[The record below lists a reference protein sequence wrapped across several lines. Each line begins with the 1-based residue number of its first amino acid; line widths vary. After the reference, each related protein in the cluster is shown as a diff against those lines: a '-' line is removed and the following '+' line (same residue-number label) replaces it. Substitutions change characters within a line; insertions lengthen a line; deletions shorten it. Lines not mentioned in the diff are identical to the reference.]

1 MANKLDRKSNSVVA
15 YFSRASGIERRDIA
29 SLPTND
35 AIAEVQKL
43 LRQQAALARF
53 GSFALR
59 EWDLMKILSE
69 AVRVCAEGLSAPFG
83 KVCKYRAEQ
92 NELLI
97 VAGYGWQQGVVG
109 HIVSKADMSSP
120 QGRAFSTGEP
130 SICDDLQKDAY
141 FDLPPFYAAH
151 GIVSMIDVIIKG
163 SDDRPY
169 GVLEIDNDQQHD
181 YDQYDIN
188 FLTGFANV
196 LAEAVETAARAE
208 ALQATL
214 ESMKLL
220 VEEKD
225 LLLRE
230 KNAVDLQLRQ
240 AQKMEAVG
248 QLTGGIAHDLNN
260 ILTVIIGTIEILAE
274 GVAASPQLAVYAKMI
289 EEAAARGADLT
300 QRLLAFARKQP
311 LQSRE
316 VDVNSLIIEATNLLR
331 PTFGAHIELETVL
344 ASDTSRALID
354 PSQLTNTILNLAL
367 NARDA
372 MPEGGKLTIE
382 TRNIFL
388 DESYSNMN
396 NDVTAGGVMIAVSDS
411 GNGIPPATLERVFEP
426 FFTTKLVGKG
436 SGLGLSM
443 VYGFVK
449 QSDGHIM
456 IYSEEG
462 RGTTVRIYLPRVTGI
477 AQPSLKVMTAPGVE
491 RGRETIFV
499 VEDDHMVRPL
509 VVQQIQSLGYVAL
522 TAANAQEALAVIDGG
537 QEINLLF
544 TDLIMPAGMNGR
556 LLADEALKRR
566 PSLKILFT
574 SGYSDD
580 EIRYDGRLDDGVL
593 LLAKPYRKSELA
605 LMIRSALTA
614 EMTLQPFSERGFQ
627 LHPEPDVVAIESS
640 IPS

>member
-1 MANKLDRKSNSVVA
+1 VIA
-15 YFSRASGIERRDIA
+15 YFSKASGVERRDVT
-29 SLPTND
+29 SLPTDD
-35 AIAEVQKL
+35 AAAKVQKL

-53 GSFALR
+53 GSYALR
-59 EWDLMKILSE
+59 EWDLMKIRSE
-69 AVRVCAEGLSAPFG
+69 AVRVCAEGLGAPFS
-83 KVCKYRAEQ
+83 KVCKYRAEE
-92 NELLI
+92 NDLLI
-97 VAGYGWQQGVVG
+97 VAGCGWQPGVIG
-109 HIVSKADMSSP
+109 HVTYRADMSSP

-130 SICDDLQKDAY
+130 SICDNLKNDAY

-151 GIVSMIDVIIKG
+151 GVVSIVDVIIKG

-169 GVLEIDNDQQHD
+169 GILEVDSDHQHD

-196 LAEAVETAARAE
+196 LAEAVATAARAE
-208 ALQATL
+208 ELQDTL
-214 ESMKLL
+214 ERMKLL

-225 LLLRE
+225 VLLRE

-260 ILTVIIGTIEILAE
+260 ILTVIIGTIEILIE
-274 GVAASPQLAVYAKMI
+274 GVAAWPQLAVYAKMI

-344 ASDTSRALID
+344 ASDTFHALID
-354 PSQLTNTILNLAL
+354 PSQLTNTVLNLAL

-372 MPEGGKLTIE
+372 MPEGGKLKIE

-396 NDVTAGGVMIAVSDS
+396 NDVTAGDYVMIAVSDS
-411 GNGIPPATLERVFEP
+411 GNGMPPATLERVFEP
-426 FFTTKLVGKG
+426 FFTTKGVGKG

-443 VYGFVK
+443 MYGFVK
-449 QSDGHIM
+449 QSSGHIM

-462 RGTTVRIYLPRVTGI
+462 RGTTVRIYLPQATGI
-477 AQPSLKVMTAPGVE
+477 AQPSLTVMTAPGVE
-491 RGRETIFV
+491 RGRETILV
-499 VEDDHMVRPL
+499 VEDDNMVRPL
-509 VVQQIQSLGYVAL
+509 VVQQIQSLGYLAL
-522 TAANAQEALAVIDGG
+522 TAANAEEALTVIDGG

-544 TDLIMPAGMNGR
+544 TDLVMPAGMNGR

-574 SGYSDD
+574 SSYSDD
-580 EIRYDGRLDDGVL
+580 EVSHDGRLDDGVL
-593 LLAKPYRKSELA
+593 LLAKPYRKSDLA
-605 LMIRSALTA
+605 RMTRSALA
-614 EMTLQPFSERGFQ
+614 ADMTSQPFSEDSIVR
-627 LHPEPDVVAIESS
+627 LHSGPNAAPESTAKAPI
-640 IPS
+640 